1 MTAGAIALIVVA
13 LFVLFIAFSGI
24 KIVPQARAGIV
35 ERLGRYSRTLD
46 AGLALIVPFMDRVKP
61 LIDLR
66 EQVVA
71 FPPQPVITEDNLVVG
86 IDTVI
91 YFTVT
96 DPKAATYE
104 IANPLQAIEQ
114 LTVTTLRNVIG
125 GLTLEE
131 TLTSR
136 DNINSQLRVVLD
148 EATGK
153 WGIRVNRVE
162 LKSVEPPR
170 TVQEAMEKQMR
181 AERDRRAAILT
192 AEGTKQSQILT
203 AEGEKQAAVLKAE
216 GARTAAILRAE
227 GESKAIDTVFQA
239 IHEGQPD
246 QMLLS
251 YQYLQMLPS
260 LAQGSA
266 NKVFVIPSDFSQ
278 ALGHISGALAP
289 PPPPSDDGPP
299 RKPRVKEG
307 DSPADEAARAAAA
320 DTEAA
325 ARAAREAEQAA
336 KSATRPASWGWPRR
350 RRRPPRR
357 RRRSRTRRRPA
368 RPCTS
373 SPSIVSGVF
382 DSLAEKLQGTLAGV
396 RQRGALTDDDIK
408 AAMREI
414 RLALLE
420 ADVNFKV
427 VKQFTASVRERAE
440 GVEVTRQLNPGQQV
454 VKIVNDELTDLMG
467 GQSAGLTFSPRP
479 PTIILMAGLQ
489 GSGKTTA
496 TAKLARWLREER
508 GSSVAVAACDVYRP
522 AAVEQLVKV
531 AGQAGATVYE
541 QGTDRDPVDIAAWAV
556 DQAKRDGKDVLI
568 IDTSGRLHV
577 DQALMEEL
585 ARIRKVTRP
594 HVVLLVVDAMTGQDA
609 VNVAEQFAEV
619 AQFDGVVLSKLD
631 GDARGGA
638 ALSVK
643 AVTGKPIMFASTG
656 EKLGDFERFH
666 PDRMAQRILGMG
678 DVLSFIEKAERSIEE
693 DDAKALEQKL
703 RKNQFGLDDFLEQLT
718 RIRKM
723 GPLTSL
729 LGMIPGLAGH
739 QLSKL
744 QVDEKEFDRIE
755 AIIHSM
761 TPYERRH
768 PELIKGS
775 RRLRIAKGSG
785 TSVQQVNQLVK
796 QFGEMRKV
804 MKGMQSG
811 KMPDLGQLMR
821 NR

>member
-1 MTAGAIALIVVA
+1 
-13 LFVLFIAFSGI
+13 
-24 KIVPQARAGIV
+24 
-35 ERLGRYSRTLD
+35 
-46 AGLALIVPFMDRVKP
+46 
-61 LIDLR
+61 
-66 EQVVA
+66 
-71 FPPQPVITEDNLVVG
+71 
-86 IDTVI
+86 
-91 YFTVT
+91 
-96 DPKAATYE
+96 
-104 IANPLQAIEQ
+104 
-114 LTVTTLRNVIG
+114 
-125 GLTLEE
+125 
-131 TLTSR
+131 
-136 DNINSQLRVVLD
+136 
-148 EATGK
+148 
-153 WGIRVNRVE
+153 
-162 LKSVEPPR
+162 
-170 TVQEAMEKQMR
+170 
-181 AERDRRAAILT
+181 
-192 AEGTKQSQILT
+192 
-203 AEGEKQAAVLKAE
+203 
-216 GARTAAILRAE
+216 
-227 GESKAIDTVFQA
+227 
-239 IHEGQPD
+239 
-246 QMLLS
+246 
-251 YQYLQMLPS
+251 
-260 LAQGSA
+260 
-266 NKVFVIPSDFSQ
+266 
-278 ALGHISGALAP
+278 
-289 PPPPSDDGPP
+289 
-299 RKPRVKEG
+299 
-307 DSPADEAARAAAA
+307 
-320 DTEAA
+320 
-325 ARAAREAEQAA
+325 
-336 KSATRPASWGWPRR
+336 
-350 RRRPPRR
+350 
-357 RRRSRTRRRPA
+357 
-368 RPCTS
+368 
-373 SPSIVSGVF
+373 VF

-396 RQRGALTDDDIK
+396 RQRGALTDDDIR

-467 GQSAGLTFSPRP
+467 GQSAGLTFAPRP

-541 QGTDRDPVDIAAWAV
+541 QGTDRDPVQIAVWAL
-556 DQAKRDGKDVLI
+556 DQAKRDGKDALI
-568 IDTSGRLHV
+568 VDTSGRLHV
-577 DQALMEEL
+577 DEALMAEL
-585 ARIRKVTRP
+585 ANIRKVSKP

-619 AQFDGVVLSKLD
+619 AQFDGVVLTKLD

-643 AVTGKPIMFASTG
+643 AVTGKPILFASTG

-678 DVLSFIEKAERSIEE
+678 DVLSFIEKAERTFEE
-693 DDAKALEQKL
+693 DEAQALERKL
-703 RKNQFGLDDFLEQLT
+703 RKNQFGLDDFLDQLK

-755 AIIHSM
+755 AIILSM

-785 TSVQQVNQLVK
+785 VTVQQVNQLVK
-796 QFGEMRKV
+796 QFGEMRKL
-804 MKGMQSG
+804 MKGMQQG
-811 KMPDLGQLMR
+811 RMPDIGQLMR